1 MLFGKQFQT
10 LNAGCPNR
18 QLIWRKSWAKF
29 LKSIGLYF
37 LKHNAILNDI
47 KGEMPVK
54 EYQTEKAIVRI
65 HGEPNREVL
74 KKACKNYASKVLLKK
89 EGKSY
94 EKI

>member
-1 MLFGKQFQT
+1 
-10 LNAGCPNR
+10 
-18 QLIWRKSWAKF
+18 
-29 LKSIGLYF
+29 
-37 LKHNAILNDI
+37 
-47 KGEMPVK
+47 MPVK